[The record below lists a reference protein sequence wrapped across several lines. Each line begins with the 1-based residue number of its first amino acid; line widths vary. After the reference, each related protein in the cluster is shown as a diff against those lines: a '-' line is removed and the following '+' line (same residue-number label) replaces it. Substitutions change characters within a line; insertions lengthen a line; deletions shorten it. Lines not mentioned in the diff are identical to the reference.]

1 MVQVY
6 NVYIAADY
14 RSTKTK
20 NMKKSFIRLGFVLV
34 LMLCLFQVRAQ
45 KNLDIVPSS
54 AFGTSTPLNPVSVCQ
69 CDTLGVSANPSNN
82 VVKPEL
88 RYRINITPFG
98 PTTKFYYELATPSNT
113 WGSADSLELISLTG
127 PSDITPVDTFGLG
140 VKEAHLVIPCNTPI
154 GSATLRIRNSNG
166 QISDTAYVFVNPFPN
181 KPKLDSIR
189 FGFPNPYTVGLD
201 DWGFCPGDSVIL
213 YAENQ
218 PGASYTWLNNGV
230 IIPLQTGDSLVV
242 KESGSYRVRVD
253 FGACARDS
261 RDTIIN
267 ISAVPTTIV
276 NTTLPPAAIQI
287 DNPNINGLPRD
298 SVRFC
303 QGSGASLQ
311 ANAPVASTG
320 LTFRYQWIT
329 DSIDQFGDTTF
340 YSTGIGDTLRTFFA
354 DTTAR
359 FYVVINDGLCSDT
372 SQPYYAFMD
381 TLPSTQVAS
390 ENFKNGLI
398 GPQVIVTDICMTDST
413 ILSSTNTDPGWTY
426 QWQRLNTATNT
437 WSNLTAADIPNPNY
451 DGTQAMLQVDTSIK
465 PIQPLSFY
473 RLRTRTVT
481 SFTGATVCE
490 FFSAQVRVRWF
501 PDYTLDY
508 APQPWVAS
516 VGNDSVSL
524 CETDSVQLIAPTT
537 PGQLVTNG
545 LNYTYQWLTDDTATV
560 GQKMA
565 ITGATNRTFYT
576 NETGRYYVALDDG
589 ICIDTSAAFSVFV
602 DTVPATTIFDTLPGI
617 VTDRLL
623 CLTDSVILLARS
635 ATVPFLKYQWQQYNS
650 TSGMWANLAND
661 TLPGLLVDTALQQTG
676 EDTAYF
682 RLQVSYTNQFN
693 LAGCPF
699 TTDSLEVI
707 FFNPPN
713 VSLFP
718 GDSLGLCAGDSLLVI
733 AQGNSFSYSW
743 APTGELTPSITIK
756 TPGTYFVTGTGVN
769 GCQTTRRLVVYP
781 ITTVANA
788 GPDVTTTSGTD
799 VVLSGSGGT
808 GFRWYA
814 NKPIA
819 WSDFLSQNVTVSY
832 TLPDGV
838 KSDTITIY
846 LEVTNSAGC
855 LDLDSLT
862 LIVTTNEDAGK
873 ALLDQ
878 AWNYFSPGSGGLN
891 NTWDITSI
899 TSDYATCRIDIM
911 NRWGSII
918 FNEEDFNGVWDGR
931 NNGGQELPDGT
942 YYYILSCD
950 GEIILKNAITL
961 IRKQ

>member
-1 MVQVY
+1 
-6 NVYIAADY
+6 
-14 RSTKTK
+14 
-20 NMKKSFIRLGFVLV
+20 MKKSFIRLGFVLV
-34 LMLCLFQVRAQ
+34 LMLCLFQVGAQ
-45 KNLDIVPSS
+45 VKNIEIVAGS

-69 CDTLGVSANPSNN
+69 CDTLGVSANPSNM

-88 RYRINITPFG
+88 RYNINITPFS
-98 PTTKFYYELATPSNT
+98 PSSTFYYELATPANT
-113 WGSADSLELISLTG
+113 WASADSLELFSLTG
-127 PSDITPVDTFGLG
+127 PNDITPVDTFGLG
-140 VKEAHLVIPCNTPI
+140 GKEAHLIIPCNTPI

-166 QISDTAYVFVNPFPN
+166 QISDTAYVFINRFPN

-189 FGFPNPYTVGLD
+189 FGFPNQYTVGLD
-201 DWGFCPGDSVIL
+201 DWGFCPNDSVVL
-213 YAENQ
+213 YAETQ
-218 PGASYTWLNNGV
+218 PGASYAWLNNDV
-230 IIPLQTGDSLVV
+230 LIPGENGDSLIVRG
-242 KESGSYRVRVD
+242 SGSYKVRVD

-261 RDTIIN
+261 KDTVIN
-267 ISAVPTTIV
+267 ISAVPTSIV

-303 QGSGASLQ
+303 QGNGASLQ
-311 ANAPVASTG
+311 ANAPVPSTG
-320 LTFRYQWIT
+320 LTFKYQWIT
-329 DSIDQFGDTTF
+329 DTIDQFGDTTF
-340 YSTGIGDTLRTFFA
+340 FATGIGDTLRTFFA

-359 FYVVINDGLCSDT
+359 YYVVINDGLCSDT

-381 TLPSTQVAS
+381 TLPRTQIAN
-390 ENFKNGLI
+390 ENYKGGLVSPI
-398 GPQVIVTDICMTDST
+398 AITTDICMTDST
-413 ILSSTNTDPGWTY
+413 ILSSTNTNAGWTY
-426 QWQRLNTATNT
+426 QWQRLNTATMT
-437 WSNLTAADIPNPNY
+437 WTNLQPGDIPNPNY
-451 DGTQAMLQVDTSIK
+451 DGTQSMLQVDTSIK

-473 RLRTRTVT
+473 RLRTRTIT

-490 FFSAQVRVRWF
+490 FFSQQVRVRWF
-501 PDYTLDY
+501 PEYTLDY
-508 APQPWVAS
+508 APQPWITS
-516 VGNDSVSL
+516 VGNDSVSI

-545 LNYTYQWLTDDTATV
+545 LNYTYQWLTDDTATA

-565 ITGATNRTFYT
+565 IMGATNRTFYT
-576 NETGRYYVALDDG
+576 NEPGRYYVALDDG
-589 ICIDTSAAFSVFV
+589 ICIDTSVSFSVFV
-602 DTVPATTIFDTLPGI
+602 DTVPSTAIFDTLPRV

-623 CLTDSVILLARS
+623 CLTDSVILLSRS
-635 ATVPFLKYQWQQYNS
+635 AMIPFLEYQWQQFNS
-650 TSGMWANLAND
+650 TTGMWDNMLND
-661 TLPGLLVDTALQQTG
+661 TLPAIVVDTSLRQVG

-693 LAGCPF
+693 LPGCPF
-699 TTDSLEVI
+699 TTDSLEVV

-713 VSLFP
+713 ISLFP
-718 GDSLGLCAGDSLLVI
+718 GDSLGLCAGDSILMI
-733 AQGNSFSYSW
+733 AQGNSFSYVWSNG
-743 APTGELTPSITIK
+743 ATTPSVTIK
-756 TPGTYFVTGTGVN
+756 QTGSYTVTGTGVN
-769 GCQTTRRLVVYP
+769 GCQTTRSFVIYP

-808 GFRWYA
+808 GYRWYS

-838 KSDTITIY
+838 KSDTIKIY

-855 LDLDSLT
+855 LDRDSLT
-862 LIVTTNEDAGK
+862 LIVTTDEDPGK
-873 ALLDQ
+873 ALIDQ

-891 NTWDITSI
+891 DTWDIRGI
-899 TSDYATCRIDIM
+899 TSQYQGCRIDIM
-911 NRWGSII
+911 NRWGSVI
-918 FNEEDFNGVWDGR
+918 FSEEEFNGVWDGR
-931 NNGGQELPDGT
+931 NNGGLEQPDGT

>member
-878 AWNYFSPGSGGLN
+878 AWNYFSPGSGGPN